1 MFIDKHLSYGFI
13 KQSTSAHGAPVL
25 FIHKKD
31 GSLCLCVN
39 YQGLNKLTKKDC
51 YPLPLISDL
60 LDSPSKAKIYSKID
74 LRHTYHLVC
83 IAEGDEWKTA
93 FHT

>member
-1 MFIDKHLSYGFI
+1 MFINKHLSYSFI
-13 KQSTSAHGAPVL
+13 KQSTSTHGAPVL

-39 YQGLNKLTKKDC
+39 YQGLNKLTKKDH

-60 LDSPSKAKIYSKID
+60 LDSPSKAKIYSKIN
-74 LRHTYHLVC
+74 LHHTYHLAR

-93 FHT
+93 FCI